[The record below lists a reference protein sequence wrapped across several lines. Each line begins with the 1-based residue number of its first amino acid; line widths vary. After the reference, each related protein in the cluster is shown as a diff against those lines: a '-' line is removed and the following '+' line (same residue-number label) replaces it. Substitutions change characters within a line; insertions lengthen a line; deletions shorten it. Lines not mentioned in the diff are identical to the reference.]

1 MTTAREETSRLAEL
15 LHCER
20 HALAEFLVA
29 LAAFDRERRWVDLGY
44 KSLFHFL
51 VRELGLSKGAAYYR
65 KTAAELVQRFPE
77 VLEALRDGKLCLTSI
92 VELSKIIAPENRA
105 EVLPRYFHLSKR
117 EAKEVTAELLPSAA
131 PPMRTVV
138 TSLPA
143 DVGPALPRAASL
155 SPVIGA
161 ADSVTHVPGLDP
173 LTPSS
178 GFPENLPHANSSVPG
193 VVPGLAI
200 PPAQPASFDVEPLT
214 AELRRLHITVSK
226 RLLQKLEAARDAL
239 SHSHPG
245 ASEETIIEVG
255 LDRII
260 ERQARRRGLVK
271 NPRKKAAAAE
281 TATPVPA
288 KDPGRYV
295 AADVRW
301 AIWERDHGKCQWPIE
316 VGGICGST
324 RRVELDHAVEPFAK
338 GGRILKPEDGRI
350 LCAFHQDVSARR
362 EFGDD
367 LMNTYTRP
375 KGGTCSEPVAVYRA
389 AEAAVPMYA
398 S

>member
-1 MTTAREETSRLAEL
+1 MTTAHEETARLADL
-15 LHCER
+15 LRREQ

-44 KSLFHFL
+44 KSLFPFL
-51 VRELGLSKGAAYYR
+51 VRALGLSKGAAYFR
-65 KTAAELVQRFPE
+65 KTAAELVQRYPE
-77 VLEALRDGKLCLTSI
+77 VLEALREGKLCLTSI
-92 VELSKIIAPENRA
+92 VELSKVITPENRA

-143 DVGPALPRAASL
+143 EASPAL
-155 SPVIGA
+155 
-161 ADSVTHVPGLDP
+161 P

-193 VVPGLAI
+193 VARAPVAPR
-200 PPAQPASFDVEPLT
+200 AQVEPLT
-214 AELRRLHITVSK
+214 AELRRLHLTVSE
-226 RLLQKLEAARDAL
+226 RVLQKLEAARDAL

-260 ERQARRRGLVK
+260 RDQARRRGLVK
-271 NPRKKAAAAE
+271 NPRKKAAASE

-295 AADVRW
+295 AADVRR
-301 AIWERDHGKCQWPIE
+301 AIWKRDQGKCQA
-316 VGGICGST
+316 G
-324 RRVELDHAVEPFAK
+324 
-338 GGRILKPEDGRI
+338 
-350 LCAFHQDVSARR
+350 
-362 EFGDD
+362 
-367 LMNTYTRP
+367 
-375 KGGTCSEPVAVYRA
+375 
-389 AEAAVPMYA
+389 
-398 S
+398 